1 MFFFEYSVRAVD
13 RQMFDIDNMC
23 KDDMLDAFFISF
35 QELRTLTR
43 AYMVEI
49 IHT

>member
-1 MFFFEYSVRAVD
+1 
-13 RQMFDIDNMC
+13 MFDAVFS
-23 KDDMLDAFFISF
+23 LFFIIYF